1 MPRLD
6 VIRRL
11 SFAIE
16 YLTHN
21 EDIPKI
27 RAAFIRENVFDVFGC
42 TYLSLWT
49 IDDEGHWKE
58 VASDGDP
65 SPFELSPKDWTQL
78 NREVVVRRHPGDSE
92 VNSGSL
98 WSQPFTFNGNIY
110 VVHVAHAASDPEL
123 VETLV
128 GITMRLLYALKAA
141 SPRSIRLAK
150 AGEMTHRQE
159 QILRLM
165 SEGRTYAQIARDL
178 GYSES
183 LVKQEAGQI
192 CKLLGAKSRFEAVEL
207 FTRKSINN

>member
-16 YLTHN
+16 YLTNN
-21 EDIPKI
+21 EDVPRI

-42 TYLSLWT
+42 AFLSLWK
-49 IDDEGHWKE
+49 IDDQGRWVE
-58 VASDGDP
+58 VASDGDA
-65 SPFELSPKDWTQL
+65 SPFELTERDWAQL
-78 NREVVVRRHPGDSE
+78 NREVVVRRHPGDSV
-92 VNSGSL
+92 VNSTSL
-98 WSQPFTFNGNIY
+98 WSQPFTINGSIY
-110 VVHVAHAASDPEL
+110 VVHVAHAATDPEL
-123 VETLV
+123 VEALV
-128 GITMRLLYALKAA
+128 GTTMRLLYALKAN
-141 SPRSIRLAK
+141 SPRSVQLAK
-150 AGEMTHRQE
+150 PGEMTQRQE

-165 SEGRTYAQIARDL
+165 SEGRTYAQIAKDL

-207 FTRKSINN
+207 FTRKRVNN